1 MHHRTDTQMTF
12 PHHRCPDSI
21 SEITAEKAIHHLPLL
36 SPRWR
41 DFVHRRP
48 RAAASPSSPIS
59 SSGGVR
65 SARLFL
71 RYLGFISHP
80 SSSHL
85 FFCSCASASGMREWR
100 RKWQPQTTSDGAGNC
115 SFFSSF
121 CSEGW
126 WDPIMHLQGREKFL
140 LGFGWFWMVTC
151 TTGISA

>member
-1 MHHRTDTQMTF
+1 MHHRTDTPMTF

-21 SEITAEKAIHHLPLL
+21 SEITAEKAIHHLPLP
-36 SPRWR
+36 SPWWR

-115 SFFSSF
+115 SFFFLRFVRRVDEIPSCIYRAERNF
-121 CSEGW
+121 C
-126 WDPIMHLQGREKFL
+126 
-140 LGFGWFWMVTC
+140 
-151 TTGISA
+151 